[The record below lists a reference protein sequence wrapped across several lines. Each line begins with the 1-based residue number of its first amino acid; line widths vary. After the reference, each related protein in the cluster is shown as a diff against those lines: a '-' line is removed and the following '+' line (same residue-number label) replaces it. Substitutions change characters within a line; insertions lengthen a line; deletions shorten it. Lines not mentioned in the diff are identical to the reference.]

1 MKKYSIVL
9 FLSIVVSSFFV
20 SCNDALDL
28 QKDGRIDVSQIF
40 KDRYM
45 TMGYLNSAY
54 GSWGGPYIDRASYCD
69 EAQDCDYSK
78 GARANW
84 YNGNLTASTYAG
96 SSQDGSPW
104 TTLYEGIRKCNVF
117 LANIG
122 TADIFCTTEERQ
134 GWTAQAY
141 TLRAL
146 YYLQLIKRY
155 GSVPLILQPIAV
167 GSNHDYSKDTKSSFS
182 TVVTQIL
189 ADCDSALLAPNTQN
203 GFPWLIYNN
212 QYQIMSRAVPY
223 AIKSEAVTY
232 AASPLWADGTYTWAK
247 ATAINKEALSQCLA
261 NDYSLFN
268 VAPTNNVAQ
277 NAYAL
282 YFITSSNDMRAVDK
296 ETIFQGGGQM
306 AIWQNAGMP
315 TTDGVSK
322 SGPCPSQE
330 LVDSYEMAATGLPAI
345 TGYSD
350 ASHLQPIVNTV
361 SGYDPVNPYVGR
373 DPRFYAS
380 IYYNGGKRT
389 LGTPNYA
396 ALKFTADSS
405 FYGVT
410 AQCPSWSDSTGN
422 ITFTLYKWNTDYN
435 TTINGVPLKSTTFIN
450 YYDNSNLPLEFST
463 GLPAG
468 DYLWLLSQG
477 TQTVGVW
484 KATNGTANAQSY
496 YQGAAVTGYY
506 QTFIAYHPI
515 TSLTSTFYGQVPPS
529 PYKDFI
535 TGHTTRSA
543 ITVNSTRLV
552 NSYVGGTD
560 GISQDVTNPK
570 WTRTGYYV
578 AKFNNWQSTK
588 SNSAD
593 GAIRIFRLGEL
604 YLNFAESAYQSDGPD
619 VAIDCGN
626 GLTLSARGA
635 VNAIRAR
642 AGMPNLPAG
651 LTASDFETRYRNER
665 RVELAFESQRF
676 FDVRRWKILS
686 STDKVITGVNITPAT
701 SGYSYTRFKFD
712 DRACISDKWLLY
724 PIDQSEIDKVEG
736 LSGNNWQNTGW

>member
-1 MKKYSIVL
+1 MKKYSIFL
-9 FLSIVVSSFFV
+9 FLSIVVSSFLV
-20 SCNDALDL
+20 SCNDDLNL
-28 QKDGRIDVSQIF
+28 QKDGRIDVNQIF

-45 TMGYLNSAY
+45 TMGYLNSCY
-54 GSWGGPYIDRASYCD
+54 GNWGGPYIDRASYCD
-69 EAQDCDYSK
+69 EAQDCDYGVS

-84 YNGNLTASTYAG
+84 YDGNLTASTYAG

-104 TTLYEGIRKCNVF
+104 TNLYEGIRKCNIF
-117 LANIG
+117 LANIR
-122 TADIFCTTEERQ
+122 TANIFATDEEKQ

-155 GSVPLILQPIAV
+155 GSVPLIVVPIAV
-167 GSNHDYSKDTKSSFS
+167 DHDYSKDTKSSFS
-182 TVVTQIL
+182 TVATQIL
-189 ADCDSALLAPNTQN
+189 ADCDSALTAPNTQN
-203 GFPWLIYNN
+203 GFSWNIYNN
-212 QYQIMSRAVPY
+212 QYQIMSRAVAY
-223 AIKSEAVTY
+223 AIKSETVTY
-232 AASPLWADGTYTWAK
+232 AASPLWADGTYTWAQ

-268 VAPTNNVAQ
+268 VQPTSNAAQ
-277 NAYAL
+277 NPYAL
-282 YFITSSNDMRAVDK
+282 YFITSSNDMRSVDK

-330 LVDSYEMAATGLPAI
+330 LVDSYEMANGQPAI

-350 ASHLQPIVNTV
+350 ASHLQPIVNAA
-361 SGYDPVNPYVGR
+361 SGYDPANPYVGR

-389 LGTPNYA
+389 LGIPNYA
-396 ALKFTADSS
+396 ALKFTASSS

-435 TTINGVPLKSTTFIN
+435 TTISGVPLKSTTFIN

-463 GLPAG
+463 PLPAG

-484 KATNGTANAQSY
+484 KATNGSANAQSY
-496 YQGAAVTGYY
+496 YQNVPVTGYY
-506 QTFIAYHPI
+506 QTYIAYSPI
-515 TSLTSTFYGQVPPS
+515 TSPTSTFYGQVPPA
-529 PYKDFI
+529 PYTDFI
-535 TGHTTRSA
+535 QQHTTRTA
-543 ITVNSTRLV
+543 ITVNSARLV
-552 NSYVGGTD
+552 NSYVGGSD
-560 GISQDVTNPK
+560 GISQDPTNNK

-635 VNAIRAR
+635 VNAIRTR
-642 AGMPNLPAG
+642 AGMPNLPTG
-651 LTASDFETRYRNER
+651 LSASDFETRYRNER

-686 STDKVITGVNITPAT
+686 STDKVITGMQITPGS
-701 SGYSYTRFKFD
+701 SGYTYARFKFD
-712 DRACISDKWLLY
+712 DRNCISDKWLLY
-724 PIDQSEIDKVEG
+724 PIDQSEVNKVQG
-736 LSGNNWQNTGW
+736 LSGNDWQNPGW